1 MCILCVVLRNHA
13 YAYRIIIVIMTIL
26 ISIINIIIIIM
37 TQPSLLSPFSF
48 PQVSSSL
55 VCIREFGV
63 SFEWSIKCCFE
74 GFAGFAFCAVLTW
87 KLDLTSVCMRMLISS
102 ICVSVYVCIWVSL
115 CALNW
120 TQTYGTLIMEMDLI
134 LTRKYWISQYFAY
147 LLRSQNDIRIIGY
160 YLTSHYNSN
169 HSTNSKNIP
178 TFQEC
183 SIVIT
188 KSNL

>member
-1 MCILCVVLRNHA
+1 MPTPIESSSSSWPSSSASASSSSSSWRNLHFFPLSLFHKCQAVWCVFRSLGSALSGQSNVVLKVLRVLRSVQFWHESW
-13 YAYRIIIVIMTIL
+13 TWHL
-26 ISIINIIIIIM
+26 
-37 TQPSLLSPFSF
+37 F
-48 PQVSSSL
+48 
-55 VCIREFGV
+55 VC
-63 SFEWSIKCCFE
+63 
-74 GFAGFAFCAVLTW
+74 
-87 KLDLTSVCMRMLISS
+87 VCWYPVYVWVYM
-102 ICVSVYVCIWVSL
+102 YVCIWVSL